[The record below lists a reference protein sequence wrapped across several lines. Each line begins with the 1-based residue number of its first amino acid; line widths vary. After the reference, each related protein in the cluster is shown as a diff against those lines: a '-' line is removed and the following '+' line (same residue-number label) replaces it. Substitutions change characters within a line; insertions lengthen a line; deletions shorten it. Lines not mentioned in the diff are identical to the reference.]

1 MDLIKRGFDKVKQVK
16 VYWKKPPE
24 GNYMTFK
31 EIFSYSFG
39 GFGAY
44 TIFMVAQALL
54 LSTTNVIIGNTIGIQ
69 PMHMYVMYIVSVV
82 LNIPLTMV
90 RANMVDNVK
99 YREGKYRP
107 YLLRMGI
114 PTVLISL
121 LFVFTP
127 YGSVHYIW
135 RCVLIFIYNF
145 GLQFFYN
152 FFYDAYENLIFV
164 LSPNSQE
171 RTNVTAIKS
180 LIYSLSPSIINFI
193 IPLIAAKVSGGD
205 IYDLTVYR
213 WLYPFISVVGVG
225 LIVLV
230 YTGTEEKIIV
240 PKTIPMKVKFFD
252 ALREVAK
259 NKYFWIISLA
269 GWLGFLETCTY
280 IILQWLYNYAGLCT
294 ATEYAFI
301 TVLRGTA
308 YVWGMVLAP
317 FAIKRWGKKKV
328 LIVTN
333 IFNVVFLALMYPFM
347 NSIWLIFMCVYL
359 NSVADSFIIVL
370 NPAIQADIRDFQHY
384 KSGER
389 IDGMFGAVAL
399 IGSFV
404 TMATSSVLPAVYE
417 KYGIFD
423 GNGYENMYD
432 VLYDLPIL
440 YKLVGVLI
448 ILSAVGAALN
458 LIPYFFYDLTETKQ
472 KAVIRILKVRAM
484 FADYGNGVLKDEDM
498 TETMQIIRSA
508 KESLEGGTVSI
519 KELKTAKA
527 TKRAINKAKVK
538 NEEYEISKLVMA
550 EIERFSTPEEQAR
563 IIWAQNIVDNGFDG
577 IYNLSYDDV
586 VRAKALPKETPAER
600 TIRKNAI
607 ADARLGVRSNRAAVK
622 FYPNGIEPYDEKDLE
637 ELYDKDNELIKK
649 KTELLKNKAP
659 KTEIIAVTEEMK
671 RISDEIKAMSKV
683 KEHYKS
689 ATEVYHTADKLLE
702 QARNYARFDE
712 LSDKYDSL
720 GAARGEEIAVHLC
733 LTKGLDFDS
742 VPFVTDIDKADADK
756 YRDKGNKLIHL
767 VSSYYKRN
775 YVGEWE
781 VTDSGKPVSKDKCFN
796 ISHCDGAV
804 VYVESDKNIGI
815 DIEKPRVI
823 KQSIVDK
830 ILSDKERQSVKSD
843 EDFIRLWTGKESL
856 AKCIGTGINVDVKLI
871 PALPFAG
878 VKEYEGKKYYSCI
891 ITAGEYVVSVT
902 REGEEPF
909 APIIIEEDL

>member
-1 MDLIKRGFDKVKQVK
+1 MKYPIQGLEKVKLVK

-31 EIFSYSFG
+31 EIFSYSIG

-69 PMHMYVMYIVSVV
+69 PMHMYIMYIVSVV
-82 LNIPLTMV
+82 VNIPLTML

-114 PTVLISL
+114 PTVLISC

-127 YGSVHYIW
+127 YNLVGYIW
-135 RCVLIFIYNF
+135 RCLLIFLYNF

-193 IPLIAAKVSGGD
+193 IPLIANAVSDGN
-205 IYDLTVYR
+205 IYDLAVYR
-213 WLYPFISVVGVG
+213 WLYPFISVVGVA
-225 LIVLV
+225 LIIVV
-230 YTGTEEKIIV
+230 YAGTEEKIIV

-280 IILQWLYNYAGLCT
+280 IILQWLYNYAHLCT

-301 TVLRGTA
+301 TVLRSTA

-359 NSVADSFIIVL
+359 NSVADSFIMVL

-389 IDGMFGAVAL
+389 IDGMFSAVAL

-417 KYGIFD
+417 KYGIYD
-423 GNGYENMYD
+423 GNGCANMYD
-432 VLYDLPIL
+432 ILYDLPVL

-448 ILSAVGAALN
+448 LLSAVGAALN
-458 LIPYFFYDLTETKQ
+458 LIPYFFYDLTENRQ
-472 KAVIRILKVRAM
+472 KAIIRILKVRAM

-498 TETMQIIRSA
+498 TETMEIIRSA
-508 KESLEGGTVSI
+508 KESLAQGKVDI
-519 KELKTAKA
+519 KELKARKAPRQAIKQAKE
-527 TKRAINKAKVK
+527 N
-538 NEEYEISKLVMA
+538 NDEYDISALVIA
-550 EIERFSTPEEQAR
+550 EIERFSTPDEQAR
-563 IIWAQNIVDNGFDG
+563 IRWAERIVAGGLEG
-577 IYNLSYDDV
+577 ISDLSHADV
-586 VRAKALPKETPAER
+586 EIAKALQKNTDTER
-600 TIRKNAI
+600 LIRKNAL
-607 ADARLGVRSNRAAVK
+607 ADARLGVRSHRAMVRY
-622 FYPNGIEPYDEKDLE
+622 YPNGITYYNEDDLI
-637 ELYDKDNELIKK
+637 ELYKHDNELIAK
-649 KTELLKNKAP
+649 KTEMLKNKAP
-659 KTEIIAVTEEMK
+659 KEALKKNDEERKALDSEIRELIKTRQHYTE
-671 RISDEIKAMSKV
+671 S
-683 KEHYKS
+683 
-689 ATEVYHTADKLLE
+689 TEVYHTAEKLLE
-702 QARNYARFDE
+702 QARNYARFEE
-712 LSDKYDSL
+712 LSQKYE
-720 GAARGEEIAVHLC
+720 AYAPA
-733 LTKGLDFDS
+733 
-742 VPFVTDIDKADADK
+742 ADK
-756 YRDKGNKLIHL
+756 
-767 VSSYYKRN
+767 
-775 YVGEWE
+775 
-781 VTDSGKPVSKDKCFN
+781 
-796 ISHCDGAV
+796 
-804 VYVESDKNIGI
+804 
-815 DIEKPRVI
+815 
-823 KQSIVDK
+823 
-830 ILSDKERQSVKSD
+830 
-843 EDFIRLWTGKESL
+843 
-856 AKCIGTGINVDVKLI
+856 
-871 PALPFAG
+871 
-878 VKEYEGKKYYSCI
+878 
-891 ITAGEYVVSVT
+891 
-902 REGEEPF
+902 
-909 APIIIEEDL
+909 